1 MIIVLSLVV
10 KILLFPLTHKSMK
23 ATQGMALLQPKMESL
38 KEKYKNDS
46 TKLNQEMMKLYREAG
61 VNPLGGCLPLLLQ
74 MPILIALYTIF
85 SSTIELRDAP
95 FVGWIQDLS
104 LRDQYYVLPIL
115 MAGTMLI
122 QSKMTMKD
130 PRQAMFVYIMPAVL
144 FFIMMNLPS
153 GLILYW
159 TMINILTIV
168 QQAIQNRYFPV
179 QPAK

>member
-1 MIIVLSLVV
+1 
-10 KILLFPLTHKSMK
+10 
-23 ATQGMALLQPKMESL
+23 
-38 KEKYKNDS
+38 
-46 TKLNQEMMKLYREAG
+46 MMKLYREAG

-104 LRDQYYVLPIL
+104 LRAQYYVLPIL

>member
-1 MIIVLSLVV
+1 
-10 KILLFPLTHKSMK
+10 
-23 ATQGMALLQPKMESL
+23 
-38 KEKYKNDS
+38 
-46 TKLNQEMMKLYREAG
+46 MMKLYREAG

-95 FVGWIQDLS
+95 FVAWIQDLS
-104 LRDQYYVLPIL
+104 LRDPYYVLPIL
-115 MAGTMLI
+115 MAATMLL

-159 TMINILTIV
+159 TMINVLTIA
-168 QQAIQNRYFPV
+168 QQAFQNRFFPV